1 MLGYSSGEKAPEEL
15 ACQIS
20 SAHWVGYPV
29 DPWLIATREGL
40 RVHHSRALPV
50 KVLGVLVR
58 ESPDAPIMLVLD
70 GWESWDRQRF
80 TLAHMLG
87 HYVRL
92 REDGGLG
99 QRFGF
104 VEEALDLSPYT
115 SDPAEDDANRFA
127 HELLMPEEAIR
138 IWCRGGT
145 SIDVIRAVLDV
156 PKSVLRGRIRALD
169 LSLME
174 DDKQY

>member
-1 MLGYSSGEKAPEEL
+1 MGHNVGEKAPEEL
-15 ACQIS
+15 ARQIS

-40 RVHHSRALPV
+40 RVHHSRALPAN
-50 KVLGVLVR
+50 VLGVIAR

-92 REDGGLG
+92 KEDGGLG

-104 VEEALDLSPYT
+104 VEETLDLSPRT
-115 SDPAEDDANRFA
+115 SDSAEDDANRFA

-145 SIDVIRAVLDV
+145 SIGVIRAVLDV
-156 PKSVLRGRIRALD
+156 PKHVLRERVRALN
-169 LSLME
+169 LPLTE
-174 DDKQY
+174 NEKQ